1 MSYLSHIFIM
11 HALYGYR
18 MYAQSIVFSHFKRK
32 HQVWYILKKVIAILI
47 LSSSNQ
53 KMVKLHDKI
62 KIENCLFISKYIN
75 NKLPSIFNSW
85 FIFFSTYH
93 NYETSF
99 TTKGGL
105 KIPTDTTTS
114 YDKGTFI
121 SMATKTWHN
130 IQSKLMIP

>member
-18 MYAQSIVFSHFKRK
+18 MYAQSIVFPHVKRK
-32 HQVWYILKKVIAILI
+32 HQVWYTLKKVIAILI

-62 KIENCLFISKYIN
+62 KIENWLFISKYVN
-75 NKLPSIFNSW
+75 NKLPPIFNSW
-85 FIFFSTYH
+85 FIFFSTSH

-99 TTKGGL
+99 TTKCGL
-105 KIPTDTTTS
+105 KIPTDTTAS
-114 YDKGTFI
+114 YGKSTFI
-121 SMATKTWHN
+121 IMATKTWHN